1 MNKLNTPYKAPYYKY
16 KKNNSTNGLYYK
28 KSSSKKQ
35 FAQKSSVRLTNKL
48 EALTAQN
55 AEDEL
60 IRRIISYI
68 IADGEKAELIRN
80 NRLCSHIA
88 NQTLQTHG
96 REPRSIAEIVS
107 HEMVG
112 KAKIIASINGIKV
125 KIEVDFSGRNRTA
138 EDLLLQNMIEF
149 AGEMYFVAK
158 DYESF
163 ISWYDKNFK
172 KINRH
177 IKPIDTCLSKKLY
190 GVSLGS
196 LLKQSQLSL
205 SDQKRRRA

>member
-1 MNKLNTPYKAPYYKY
+1 
-16 KKNNSTNGLYYK
+16 
-28 KSSSKKQ
+28 
-35 FAQKSSVRLTNKL
+35 
-48 EALTAQN
+48 
-55 AEDEL
+55 
-60 IRRIISYI
+60 
-68 IADGEKAELIRN
+68 
-80 NRLCSHIA
+80 
-88 NQTLQTHG
+88 
-96 REPRSIAEIVS
+96 
-107 HEMVG
+107 
-112 KAKIIASINGIKV
+112 
-125 KIEVDFSGRNRTA
+125 
-138 EDLLLQNMIEF
+138 
-149 AGEMYFVAK
+149 MYFVAK